1 MIAIGPIAGVA
12 SSLAML
18 ATIWVPSV
26 WLAGLSFFLIGAG
39 PVLWTIS
46 TTTLRQAVTP
56 NSLLGR
62 VSAVI
67 LMATWGTRPLGA
79 ALGALIGAA
88 YGAQSALVVAVIGFL
103 IQATIIVTSSVPHL
117 TRQPEMAH

>member
-1 MIAIGPIAGVA
+1 MIAIGPIAGVGSA
-12 SSLAML
+12 LAML
-18 ATIWVPSV
+18 LTIWVPSAA
-26 WLAGLSFFLIGAG
+26 LAGLSFFLIGAG

-56 NSLLGR
+56 GALLGR

-79 ALGALIGAA
+79 AIGALIGAS
-88 YGAQSALVVAVIGFL
+88 YGAEACLAIAACGFL
-103 IQATIIVTSSVPHL
+103 VQAAIILASPVPRL
-117 TRQPEMAH
+117 ETPA